1 MLIVEKSIWSKR
13 RNSVLIKRKKTMPEL
28 PEVETVKRGLS
39 PFLAGRKIVSVKKTR
54 PDLRWPIP
62 GSLES
67 VLTGARVLKLERR
80 GKYILWHTQDEM
92 VMILHLGM
100 SGRVL
105 ITKDLPKVKNAHDHL
120 TFKTEDGFFIRY
132 NDPRRFGFI
141 DIVPLKKLAEY
152 PSLAA
157 LGFEPLSNAFNASAL
172 RQKINNKQSP
182 IKSVLLDQTIIAGL
196 GNIYVCEA
204 LHRSGIS
211 PRRKAK
217 NISKN
222 KIDSLVI
229 AIRVVLQDAI
239 NAGGSTLKDHLQTS
253 GEMGYFQHQFRVYS
267 REGKDCMKK
276 SCSGTIK
283 RIIQS
288 GRSTFFCGMCQR

>member
-1 MLIVEKSIWSKR
+1 
-13 RNSVLIKRKKTMPEL
+13 MPEL
-28 PEVETVKRGLS
+28 PEVEIVKRGLS
-39 PFLAGRKIVSVKKTR
+39 PFLAGRKIVRVEKTR

-62 GSLES
+62 GSLEH
-67 VLTGARVLKLERR
+67 VLTGARVLRLERR

-105 ITKDLPKVKNAHDHL
+105 VTKDLPKVKNVHDHL

-141 DIVPLKKLAEY
+141 DLVPLSNLAEY
-152 PSLAA
+152 PSIAN
-157 LGFEPLSNAFNASAL
+157 LGPEPLSNAFNASAL
-172 RQKINNKQSP
+172 QQKISKKQAP

-217 NISKN
+217 NISEN
-222 KIDSLVI
+222 KIDSLVV

-239 NAGGSTLKDHLQTS
+239 NAGGSTLKDHLQTT

-267 REGKDCMKK
+267 RVGEKCMKK
-276 SCSGTIK
+276 SCLGTIK

-288 GRSTFFCGMCQR
+288 GRSTFFCGKCQR

>member
-1 MLIVEKSIWSKR
+1 
-13 RNSVLIKRKKTMPEL
+13 MPEL

-39 PFLAGRKIVSVKKTR
+39 PFLAGRKIVSVEKAR

-62 GSLES
+62 RSLEY
-67 VLTGARVLKLERR
+67 VLTGTRVLKLERR
-80 GKYILWHTQDEM
+80 GKYILWYTQDGM

-105 ITKDLPKVKNAHDHL
+105 ITKDLPKAKNAHDHL
-120 TFKTEDGFFIRY
+120 IFETEDGFFIRY

-141 DIVPLKKLAEY
+141 DIVPLKNLAEY
-152 PSLAA
+152 RSLAA
-157 LGFEPLSNAFNASAL
+157 LGPEPLSNEFNASAL
-172 RQKINNKQSP
+172 RHKINKKQSP

-217 NISKN
+217 NISEN

-239 NAGGSTLKDHLQTS
+239 NAGGSTLKDHLQTT

-267 REGKDCMKK
+267 REGEECMKK
-276 SCSGTIK
+276 SCSGIIK

-288 GRSTFFCGMCQR
+288 GRSTFFCGKCQR

>member
-1 MLIVEKSIWSKR
+1 
-13 RNSVLIKRKKTMPEL
+13 MPEL

-39 PFLAGRKIVSVKKTR
+39 PFLAGRKIVRVEKAR

-62 GSLES
+62 GSLEH
-67 VLTGARVLKLERR
+67 VLTGTRVLKLERR
-80 GKYILWHTQDEM
+80 GKYILWYTQDGM

-105 ITKDLPKVKNAHDHL
+105 ITKNLPKAKNAHDHL
-120 TFKTEDGFFIRY
+120 IFETEDGFFIRY

-141 DIVPLKKLAEY
+141 DIIPLKNLEEY
-152 PSLAA
+152 RSLAA
-157 LGFEPLSNAFNASAL
+157 LGPEPLSNAFNASAL
-172 RQKINNKQSP
+172 RQKINKKQSP

-217 NISKN
+217 NISEN
-222 KIDSLVI
+222 KIDSLVT

-239 NAGGSTLKDHLQTS
+239 NAGGSTLKDHLQTT

-267 REGKDCMKK
+267 REGEECMKK
-276 SCSGTIK
+276 SCSGIIK

-288 GRSTFFCGMCQR
+288 GRSTFFCGKCQR

>member
-1 MLIVEKSIWSKR
+1 
-13 RNSVLIKRKKTMPEL
+13 MPEL

-62 GSLES
+62 GSLEH
-67 VLTGARVLKLERR
+67 VLTGTRVLKLERR
-80 GKYILWHTQDEM
+80 GKYILWYTQDGM

-105 ITKDLPKVKNAHDHL
+105 ITKNLPKAKNAHDHL
-120 TFKTEDGFFIRY
+120 IFETEDGFFIRY

-141 DIVPLKKLAEY
+141 DIVPLKNLAEY
-152 PSLAA
+152 RSLAA
-157 LGFEPLSNAFNASAL
+157 LGPEPLSNAFNASAL
-172 RQKINNKQSP
+172 RQKINKKQSP

-217 NISKN
+217 NISEN
-222 KIDSLVI
+222 KIDSLVT

-239 NAGGSTLKDHLQTS
+239 NAGGSTLKDHLQTT

-267 REGKDCMKK
+267 REGEECMKK
-276 SCSGTIK
+276 SCSGIIK

-288 GRSTFFCGMCQR
+288 GRSTFFCGKCQR

>member
-1 MLIVEKSIWSKR
+1 
-13 RNSVLIKRKKTMPEL
+13 MPEL

-39 PFLAGRKIVSVKKTR
+39 PFLEGRKIVSVEKTR

-62 GSLES
+62 ASLEH
-67 VLTGARVLKLERR
+67 VLTGALVLKLERR
-80 GKYILWHTQDEM
+80 GKYILWYTQDEM

-105 ITKDLPKVKNAHDHL
+105 ITKDSPKVKDAHDHL

-132 NDPRRFGFI
+132 NDPRRFGFV
-141 DIVPLKKLAEY
+141 DIVPLKNLAEY

-157 LGFEPLSNAFNASAL
+157 LGPEPLSNEFNASAL
-172 RQKINNKQSP
+172 RQKINKKQSP

-217 NISKN
+217 NISESKT
-222 KIDSLVI
+222 DSLVI

-267 REGKDCMKK
+267 REGEECMKK

-288 GRSTFFCGMCQR
+288 GRSTFFCGKCQR

>member
-1 MLIVEKSIWSKR
+1 
-13 RNSVLIKRKKTMPEL
+13 MPEL

-39 PFLAGRKIVSVKKTR
+39 PFLEGRKIVSVEKTR

-62 GSLES
+62 ASLEH
-67 VLTGARVLKLERR
+67 VLTGALVLKLERR

-105 ITKDLPKVKNAHDHL
+105 ITKDSPEVKDAHDHL

-132 NDPRRFGFI
+132 NDPRRFGFV
-141 DIVPLKKLAEY
+141 DIVPLKNLAEY

-157 LGFEPLSNAFNASAL
+157 LGPEPLSNAFNASAL
-172 RQKINNKQSP
+172 RQKINKKQSP

-217 NISKN
+217 NISESKT
-222 KIDSLVI
+222 DSLVI

-267 REGKDCMKK
+267 REGEECMKK
-276 SCSGTIK
+276 SCSGMIK

-288 GRSTFFCGMCQR
+288 GRSTFFCGKCQR

>member
-1 MLIVEKSIWSKR
+1 
-13 RNSVLIKRKKTMPEL
+13 MPEL

-39 PFLAGRKIVSVKKTR
+39 PFLAGRKIVSVEKAR
-54 PDLRWPIP
+54 PALRWPIP
-62 GSLES
+62 RSLEH
-67 VLTGARVLKLERR
+67 VLTGTRVLKLERR
-80 GKYILWHTQDEM
+80 GKYILWYTQDGM

-105 ITKDLPKVKNAHDHL
+105 ITKDLPKVKNDHDHL
-120 TFKTEDGFFIRY
+120 IFETEDGFFIRY

-141 DIVPLKKLAEY
+141 DIVPLKNLAEY
-152 PSLAA
+152 RSLAA
-157 LGFEPLSNAFNASAL
+157 LGPEPLSNEFNASAL
-172 RQKINNKQSP
+172 RHKINKKQSP

-217 NISKN
+217 NISEN

-229 AIRVVLQDAI
+229 AIRIVLQDAI
-239 NAGGSTLKDHLQTS
+239 NAGGSTLKDHLQTT

-267 REGKDCMKK
+267 REGEECMKK
-276 SCSGTIK
+276 SCSGIIK

-288 GRSTFFCGMCQR
+288 GRSTFFCGKCQR